1 MPGHKKKR
9 SRKKRGAG
17 WVKDRLKYDTDPSD
31 LYPLKRKEDMFPD
44 SSTDSEDDTDPEP
57 FEDQTYRQGQ
67 AENLKAAYPSD
78 DTASAPGKGSVHKRQ
93 GSEEKSFA
101 GEADSD
107 DGFENADS
115 LKNAD
120 DSDHTDNRES
130 VYSPDFIN
138 YKEIDDDA
146 EHGDEAEFTDDADR
160 SLRES
165 ADSDEAEESDD
176 DDRQEDTKKV
186 KPDLST
192 RFRRFWTRERIDDAR
207 MVVRT
212 AVAGSFAVLFL
223 MPIVLTITNSL
234 MTKSEINA
242 NYGVIFA
249 KKNGVRVFISNTV
262 NLKFI
267 PDIVSFEQY
276 FKVLILSPEYLLKF
290 WNSFLYV
297 VPIVVFQLAVAS
309 LASYGFARYRGKVRE
324 VIFFSYIILMLMP
337 YQVTLVPNYLVSNW
351 LNIIDTRWAI
361 WLPGFFSPF
370 AVYMLTKYMRR
381 IPKSIY
387 EAAEIDGAGEWQI
400 FTRICLPNCR
410 GGLASIAILLFID
423 YWNMVE
429 QPLILLSNDQLHPLS
444 VFLSKINSGEISL
457 AFAVAVIYMVL
468 PMMVFL
474 YGEEYLVEGIVYQ
487 GGIKE

>member
-1 MPGHKKKR
+1 MSGHKKRRSSKKR
-9 SRKKRGAG
+9 SAG
-17 WVKDRLKYDTDPSD
+17 RVRDRLNIETDPAE
-31 LYPLKRKEDMFPD
+31 LYPLMRKEEMDPEKDEGDSFPD
-44 SSTDSEDDTDPEP
+44 DPVIDLLPEETAAGIFAEETVTDYLP
-57 FEDQTYRQGQ
+57 
-67 AENLKAAYPSD
+67 
-78 DTASAPGKGSVHKRQ
+78 
-93 GSEEKSFA
+93 EKSGIDFLR
-101 GEADSD
+101 EETESDSPR
-107 DGFENADS
+107 EES
-115 LKNAD
+115 L
-120 DSDHTDNRES
+120 SDPLPEQTEDIS
-130 VYSPDFIN
+130 VLG
-138 YKEIDDDA
+138 
-146 EHGDEAEFTDDADR
+146 EHGEEAAAAVSVPAAPVKTPGPSLDERFR
-160 SLRES
+160 KFW
-165 ADSDEAEESDD
+165 
-176 DDRQEDTKKV
+176 TKK
-186 KPDLST
+186 
-192 RFRRFWTRERIDDAR
+192 RIEILR
-207 MVVRT
+207 IVIRT
-212 AVAGSFAVLFL
+212 AVAGFFAVLFL

-249 KKNGVRVFISNTV
+249 KRNGVRVFISNTV

-267 PDIVSFEQY
+267 PDIVTFEQY

-290 WNSFLYV
+290 WNSVIYV
-297 VPIVVFQLAVAS
+297 VPIVVFQLAIAS
-309 LASYGFARYRGKVRE
+309 LASYGFARYRGRVRE
-324 VIFFSYIILMLMP
+324 VIFFAYIILMLMP
-337 YQVTLVPNYLVSNW
+337 YQVTLVPNYLVSSW
-351 LNIIDTRWAI
+351 LNILDTRWAI

-400 FTRICLPNCR
+400 FTKICLPNCK
-410 GGLASIAILLFID
+410 GGLASIAILIFID

-474 YGEEYLVEGIVYQ
+474 YGEESLVEGIVYQ

>member
-1 MPGHKKKR
+1 MPGDKRKR
-9 SRKKRGAG
+9 SKKIRAAG
-17 WVKDRLKYDTDPSD
+17 WVKDRLKYDTDPSE
-31 LYPLKRKEDMFPD
+31 LYPLSREEELSPEESGDMFETDAFDEYAEAEPEGED
-44 SSTDSEDDTDPEP
+44 ASAEPAAESSGEDDPAGPAAESAADNIPEEA
-57 FEDQTYRQGQ
+57 FSAEEDAG
-67 AENLKAAYPSD
+67 AEAETVSAEDHGDGEEDSRAAS
-78 DTASAPGKGSVHKRQ
+78 SVLTKLTV
-93 GSEEKSFA
+93 KA
-101 GEADSD
+101 GESGKD
-107 DGFENADS
+107 
-115 LKNAD
+115 
-120 DSDHTDNRES
+120 
-130 VYSPDFIN
+130 
-138 YKEIDDDA
+138 
-146 EHGDEAEFTDDADR
+146 
-160 SLRES
+160 LRVR
-165 ADSDEAEESDD
+165 A
-176 DDRQEDTKKV
+176 
-186 KPDLST
+186 
-192 RFRRFWTRERIDDAR
+192 RRFWTKNRIEILR
-207 MVVRT
+207 MVIRT
-212 AVAGSFAVLFL
+212 AVIGFFAVIFL

-234 MTKSEINA
+234 MTRSEINA

-249 KKNGVRVFISNTV
+249 KRNGVRVFISSTV

-267 PDIVSFEQY
+267 PDIVSFGQY

-297 VPIVVFQLAVAS
+297 VPIVVFQLAIAS
-309 LASYGFARYRGKVRE
+309 LTSYGFARYRGRVRE
-324 VIFFSYIILMLMP
+324 IIFFAYIILMLMP
-337 YQVTLVPNYLVSNW
+337 YQVTLVPNYLVSKW
-351 LNIIDTRWAI
+351 LNILDTRWAI

-400 FTRICLPNCR
+400 FTKICLPNCR
-410 GGLASIAILLFID
+410 GGIASIAILLFID

-429 QPLILLSNDQLHPLS
+429 QPLILLSDDQLHPLS

>member
-1 MPGHKKKR
+1 MR
-9 SRKKRGAG
+9 
-17 WVKDRLKYDTDPSD
+17 DRLNIETDPAE
-31 LYPLKRKEDMFPD
+31 LYPLMRKEEMDPEKDEGDSFPD
-44 SSTDSEDDTDPEP
+44 DPVTDLLPEEPAAGIFAEETVTDYLP
-57 FEDQTYRQGQ
+57 
-67 AENLKAAYPSD
+67 
-78 DTASAPGKGSVHKRQ
+78 
-93 GSEEKSFA
+93 EKSGIDFLRE
-101 GEADSD
+101 EAESDSPR
-107 DGFENADS
+107 EES
-115 LKNAD
+115 L
-120 DSDHTDNRES
+120 SDPLPEQTEDIS
-130 VYSPDFIN
+130 VLG
-138 YKEIDDDA
+138 
-146 EHGDEAEFTDDADR
+146 EHGEEAAAAVSVPAAPVKTPGPSLDERFR
-160 SLRES
+160 KFW
-165 ADSDEAEESDD
+165 
-176 DDRQEDTKKV
+176 TKK
-186 KPDLST
+186 
-192 RFRRFWTRERIDDAR
+192 RIEILR
-207 MVVRT
+207 IVIRT
-212 AVAGSFAVLFL
+212 AVAGFFAILFL

-249 KKNGVRVFISNTV
+249 KRNGVRVFISNTV

-267 PDIVSFEQY
+267 PDIVTFEQY

-290 WNSFLYV
+290 WNSVIYV
-297 VPIVVFQLAVAS
+297 VPIVVFQLAIAS
-309 LASYGFARYRGKVRE
+309 LASYGFARYRGRVRE
-324 VIFFSYIILMLMP
+324 VIFFAYIILMLMP
-337 YQVTLVPNYLVSNW
+337 YQVTLVPNYLVSSW
-351 LNIIDTRWAI
+351 LNILDTRWAI

-400 FTRICLPNCR
+400 FTKICLPNCK

-474 YGEEYLVEGIVYQ
+474 YGEESLVEGIVYQ